1 LGTKPG
7 SRFFWRS
14 KSSYQPGFS
23 LFPECQDRGF
33 DAKEIDRGTTAI
45 PFMKRRDDI
54 RNVAIIAHVD
64 HGKTTLVDAMLR
76 QCGQF
81 RASQLQGERILDSNE
96 LERERGITILA
107 KNIAIKYGEIKINLI
122 DTPGHA
128 DFGGEVE
135 RTLQMADG
143 ALVLVDAFEGPMPQT
158 KFVLRK
164 AFACHMRPIVVVN
177 KIDRGDARPT
187 EVLNEVFDTFVELG
201 ASEEQLDFPYIFA
214 SGKAGIASHDPRAAS
229 GDVKPLFDTI
239 VSHVPGPMVDPDS
252 PFRMLCTTLDFS
264 EYVGRIAIGRIAA
277 GRVTRGQKAA
287 LVKSGGVIQTGSIA
301 NLLVFDKLG
310 RVEVDEATA
319 GDIVAIVGLA
329 SVDIG
334 DTIAD
339 PEQPVALPRIEV
351 DEPTLSMLFTIND
364 SPLAGEGQFLTS
376 RHLLERLE
384 RELESNV
391 ALRVEPTLDRD
402 AWTVSGRGL
411 LHLSVLIETMRR
423 EGYELA
429 VGKPEVIFRKID
441 GETCEPYEFLVVD
454 VPHAYIGPVIE
465 LAGSRRGEMTKM
477 DVKGAYA
484 HLEFM
489 IPARGLIGLRNR
501 LMSATQGEAIMHHNF
516 QDYRP
521 TKGDVPRR
529 ANGVM
534 VSLVAGK
541 AVAYALDN
549 LQERG
554 TMFASPGDDV
564 YEGMIIGEN
573 ARGDDMTVNP
583 CKEKKLTNIRAS
595 GSDKNI
601 LLKPPRE
608 LTLELALEYIEDD
621 ELVEITPSKIRLR
634 KTVLNDENRKRAQ
647 RSSGK
652 KVGV

>member
-1 LGTKPG
+1 
-7 SRFFWRS
+7 
-14 KSSYQPGFS
+14 
-23 LFPECQDRGF
+23 
-33 DAKEIDRGTTAI
+33 
-45 PFMKRRDDI
+45 MKRRDDI

-76 QCGQF
+76 QSGQY
-81 RASQLQGERILDSNE
+81 RASQLQGERILDSND

-164 AFACHMRPIVVVN
+164 AFACHIRPIVVIN
-177 KIDRGDARPT
+177 KIDRPDARPV
-187 EVLNEVFDTFVELG
+187 EVLNEIFDTFVEQG
-201 ASEEQLDFPYIFA
+201 ASEAQLDFPYIFA
-214 SGKAGIASHDPRAAS
+214 SGKAGFASHDSRAVS
-229 GDVKPLFDTI
+229 GDVKPLFEMI
-239 VSHVPGPMVDPDS
+239 VGHVPGPVVDPDS

-264 EYVGRIAIGRIAA
+264 EYVGRIAIGRIVA
-277 GRVTRGQKAA
+277 GRVRRGQKAVLIKA
-287 LVKSGGVIQTGSIA
+287 GDQVVNGSIDSV
-301 NLLVFDKLG
+301 LVFDKLG
-310 RVEVDEATA
+310 RTEVESAEA

-351 DEPTLSMLFTIND
+351 DQPTLSMLFTVND
-364 SPLAGEGQFLTS
+364 SPLTGEGQYLTS
-376 RHLLERLE
+376 RHIKDRLD

-391 ALRVEPTLDRD
+391 ALQVEPSADRD
-402 AWTVSGRGL
+402 AFIVSGRGL

-429 VGKPEVIFRKID
+429 VGKPEVIFRTE
-441 GETCEPYEFLVVD
+441 GGVTCEPFEFLVVD
-454 VPHAYIGPVIE
+454 VPHAHVGPAIE
-465 LAGSRRGEMTKM
+465 LTGARRGEMTKM

-484 HLEFM
+484 HLEFL
-489 IPARGLIGLRNR
+489 IPARGLIGLRSR

-516 QDYRP
+516 HEYRP

-529 ANGVM
+529 LNGVM
-534 VSLVAGK
+534 VSQSRGQ
-541 AVAYALDN
+541 AVAFALDN
-549 LQERG
+549 LQQRG
-554 TMFASPGDDV
+554 TMLVQPGDAV

-573 ARGDDMTVNP
+573 ARSEDMVVNP
-583 CKEKKLTNIRAS
+583 CKEKKLTNMRAS

-634 KTVLNDENRKRAQ
+634 KKVLNEEGRKRAE
-647 RSSGK
+647 RTGGK

>member
-1 LGTKPG
+1 
-7 SRFFWRS
+7 
-14 KSSYQPGFS
+14 
-23 LFPECQDRGF
+23 
-33 DAKEIDRGTTAI
+33 
-45 PFMKRRDDI
+45 MKRRDDI

-81 RASQLQGERILDSNE
+81 RASQLQGERILDSND

-107 KNIAIKYGEIKINLI
+107 KNIAINYGEIKINLI

-164 AFACHMRPIVVVN
+164 AFACHIRPIVVIN
-177 KIDRGDARPT
+177 KIDRHDARPN
-187 EVLNEVFDTFVELG
+187 EVLNEVFDTFVEQG

-214 SGKAGIASHDPRAAS
+214 SGKAGFASHEPTATS
-229 GDVKPLFDTI
+229 GDVRPLFDMI
-239 VSHVPGPMVDPDS
+239 VQHVPGPEVDPAS
-252 PFRMLCTTLDFS
+252 GFRMLCTTIDFS

-277 GRVTRGQKAA
+277 GGVRRGQKAVLIKA
-287 LVKSGGVIQTGSIA
+287 GNRNVSGSID

-310 RVEVDEATA
+310 RTEVESAEA
-319 GDIVAIVGLA
+319 GDIVAIVGLG

-351 DEPTLSMLFTIND
+351 DEPTLSMLFTVND
-364 SPLAGEGQFLTS
+364 SPLTGEGQYLTS
-376 RHLLERLE
+376 RHLKERLE

-391 ALRVEPTLDRD
+391 ALRVEPTDERD
-402 AWTVSGRGL
+402 SFTVSGRGL

-429 VGKPEVIFRKID
+429 VGKPEVIFRTIH
-441 GETCEPYEFLVVD
+441 GATCEPYEFLVVD
-454 VPHAYIGPVIE
+454 VPHSHIGPVIE
-465 LAGSRRGEMTKM
+465 LVGIRRGEMTKM

-484 HLEFM
+484 HLEFL

-516 QDYRP
+516 HDYRP
-521 TKGDVPRR
+521 VKGDVPHR

-534 VSLVAGK
+534 VSLVRGQ
-541 AVAYALDN
+541 AVAYAMDN
-549 LQERG
+549 LQQRG
-554 TMFASPGDDV
+554 TMFIQPGDDV
-564 YEGMIIGEN
+564 YEGMIIAEN
-573 ARGDDMTVNP
+573 ARNEDMVVNP
-583 CKEKKLTNIRAS
+583 CKEKKLTNMRAS

-608 LTLELALEYIEDD
+608 LTLELALEYIETD

-634 KTVLNDENRKRAQ
+634 KKVLGEENRKRAE
-647 RSSGK
+647 RGVGK

>member
-1 LGTKPG
+1 
-7 SRFFWRS
+7 
-14 KSSYQPGFS
+14 
-23 LFPECQDRGF
+23 
-33 DAKEIDRGTTAI
+33 
-45 PFMKRRDDI
+45 MNRRDDI

-76 QCGQF
+76 QSGQY
-81 RASQLQGERILDSNE
+81 RASQLQGERILDSND

-164 AFACHMRPIVVVN
+164 AFACHIRPIVVIN
-177 KIDRGDARPT
+177 KIDRPDARPT
-187 EVLNEVFDTFVELG
+187 EVLNEIFDTFAEQG

-214 SGKAGIASHDPRAAS
+214 SGKAGFASHDPTATS
-229 GDVKPLFDTI
+229 GDVKPLYDMI
-239 VSHVPGPMVDPDS
+239 VQHVPGPLVDLDH
-252 PFRMLCTTLDFS
+252 PFQMLCTTLDFS

-277 GRVTRGQKAA
+277 GRVRRGQKAVLMKA
-287 LVKSGGVIQTGSIA
+287 GNVNVSGAID
-301 NLLVFDKLG
+301 NLLVFDKLS
-310 RVEVDEATA
+310 RIEVDVAEA
-319 GDIVAIVGLA
+319 GDIVAIVGLG

-351 DEPTLSMLFTIND
+351 DEPTLSMLFTVND
-364 SPLAGEGQFLTS
+364 SPLTGEGQYLTS
-376 RHLLERLE
+376 RHLKERLE

-391 ALRVEPTLDRD
+391 ALRVEPSEERD
-402 AWTVSGRGL
+402 SFTVSGRGL

-429 VGKPEVIFRKID
+429 VGKPEVIFRTIN

-454 VPHAYIGPVIE
+454 VPHTHIGPVIE
-465 LAGSRRGEMTKM
+465 LSGARRGEMAKM
-477 DVKGAYA
+477 DVKGVYA
-484 HLEFM
+484 HLEFL
-489 IPARGLIGLRNR
+489 IPARGLIGLRSR

-516 QDYRP
+516 HDYRP
-521 TKGDVPRR
+521 VKGDVPRR
-529 ANGVM
+529 PNGVM
-534 VSLVAGK
+534 VSLVRGQ
-541 AVAYALDN
+541 AVAFSLDN
-549 LQERG
+549 LQQRG
-554 TMFASPGDDV
+554 TMFVQPGDEI
-564 YEGMIIGEN
+564 YEGMIIAEN
-573 ARGDDMTVNP
+573 ARGDDMVVNP
-583 CKEKKLTNIRAS
+583 CKEKKLTNMRAS

-608 LTLELALEYIEDD
+608 LTLELALEYIEGD
-621 ELVEITPSKIRLR
+621 ELVEVTPSKIRLR
-634 KTVLNDENRKRAQ
+634 KKVLTEERRKRAE
-647 RSSGK
+647 RGGK